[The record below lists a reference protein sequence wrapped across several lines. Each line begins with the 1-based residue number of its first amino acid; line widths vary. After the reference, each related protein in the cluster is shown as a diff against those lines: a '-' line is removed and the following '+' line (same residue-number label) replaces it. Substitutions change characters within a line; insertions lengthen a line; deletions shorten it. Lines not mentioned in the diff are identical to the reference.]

1 MLLVIKSF
9 FLSFVHISDRHHAK
23 AFSHSPALNHHGGL
37 GALSSLTSNSQ
48 NGLAAAGGNRGILLA
63 TIPHQINSLESFKG
77 HGFRV
82 SFSQITIVIIVH
94 QSAID
99 TSSLPLSLSL
109 SLPPSFLPYLLPSLR
124 LLQLLPPTFN
134 KPLTTLSLI
143 ELPTLTRQPQAIQ
156 LQ

>member
-109 SLPPSFLPYLLPSLR
+109 SPSLPPSFPIYCLPLDFSNSSLPHSTNR
-124 LLQLLPPTFN
+124 S
-134 KPLTTLSLI
+134 PL
-143 ELPTLTRQPQAIQ
+143 
-156 LQ
+156 